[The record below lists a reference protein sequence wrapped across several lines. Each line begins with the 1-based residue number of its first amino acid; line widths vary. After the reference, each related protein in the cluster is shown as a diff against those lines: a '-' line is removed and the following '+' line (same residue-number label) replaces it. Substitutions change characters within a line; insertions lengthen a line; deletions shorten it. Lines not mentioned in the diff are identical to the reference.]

1 MSHTS
6 SLCSRVV
13 GVVGVVGVD
22 STISVNKATTPPAE
36 HSYTPLSPGCGSGIR
51 SVFPSA
57 GIGRDWLS
65 CRDHS
70 TSTPGDTLHVSTTS
84 SPAIVVPEE
93 GPSMI
98 TVAKRGGGKCWGG
111 RNQGWRKRR
120 ERKRERER
128 RRRRRRRRRCR
139 EGDGESVH
147 HHVQELRGI
156 SYMDSILF
164 PVSLTVDG
172 VNSRCKEV
180 TYARW

>member
-22 STISVNKATTPPAE
+22 STISVNEATTPPAE

-51 SVFPSA
+51 SVLPSA
-57 GIGRDWLS
+57 GIGRGWLS

-98 TVAKRGGGKCWGG
+98 TVAKHGGGKCWGG
-111 RNQGWRKRR
+111 RNQGRGKRR
-120 ERKRERER
+120 ERERER
-128 RRRRRRRRRCR
+128 VRRRRRRRCR
-139 EGDGESVH
+139 EGDGGKWASPF
-147 HHVQELRGI
+147 ELH
-156 SYMDSILF
+156 DSILF
-164 PVSLTVDG
+164 PLSLTVDG
-172 VNSRCKEV
+172 VNSSCKEV

>member
-13 GVVGVVGVD
+13 GVVGVD
-22 STISVNKATTPPAE
+22 STISVNEATTPPAE

-57 GIGRDWLS
+57 GIGRGWLS

-98 TVAKRGGGKCWGG
+98 TVAKHGGGKSWGEGIKDGGREERERGGGGG
-111 RNQGWRKRR
+111 GVGK
-120 ERKRERER
+120 
-128 RRRRRRRRRCR
+128 
-139 EGDGESVH
+139 GTGESGH
-147 HHVQELRGI
+147 HHL
-156 SYMDSILF
+156 SYMILSCFLF
-164 PVSLTVDG
+164 PLLSMVSTVVARRSLTQG
-172 VNSRCKEV
+172 GEV
-180 TYARW
+180 GLRAPL